1 MRMKKVKQLMKL
13 KNLNRIAVLTAL
25 MVVCAWI
32 SIPSPVPFTL
42 QTFGVFLTAGL
53 LGKNKGV
60 IAVLVYILLGAIGLP
75 VFSGGR
81 GGLGIIL
88 GETGGYIMGFL
99 PSAYICGM
107 LCEKNK
113 KPLMLFASMVLGL
126 LVCYGAGSIW
136 AYFMF
141 FKVGWAGVAAVL
153 IKYVLS
159 FIIPDLIKLGL
170 AAFVVKELK
179 KRGIC

>member
-1 MRMKKVKQLMKL
+1 MKL
-13 KNLNRIAVLTAL
+13 KSLNRIAVATAL
-25 MVVCAWI
+25 MAVCAWI
-32 SIPSPVPFTL
+32 SIPAPVPFTL
-42 QTFGVFLTAGL
+42 QTFGIFFAAGL
-53 LGKNKGV
+53 LGKNKGT

-99 PSAYICGM
+99 PASYICGAI
-107 LCEKNK
+107 CEKNK

-126 LVCYGAGSIW
+126 IVCYASGSAW

-141 FKVGWAGVAAVL
+141 FNGGYAGVVTVL
-153 IKYVLS
+153 AKYVMS
-159 FIIPDLIKLGL
+159 FIIPDLIKLAL
-170 AAFVVKELK
+170 AAFVVNGLK
-179 KRGIC
+179 NRGI